1 MSVGRKKMNGGGWGE
16 EGHQCV
22 DRRVAGLREA
32 LVLIAAHFLKLLD
45 QLGRPGRRQCFIAP
59 HLRSK

>member
-1 MSVGRKKMNGGGWGE
+1 MNGGGWGE